1 MIVRIWVRL
10 HSFSANHFK
19 NWLFLGL
26 ACGKS
31 TRMTAK
37 LRPLWGVKQRRQSV
51 RVNFPRAR
59 PRNSTIFSQVC
70 GKRMQPNPA
79 PQKPDVRVWGT
90 RCHRRG
96 RRNGICGGLSSN
108 PLRLSAPA
116 SCGTCKTVG
125 KPFYTRK
132 QLPPTNSRR
141 IELFGRFSLLTP
153 RKYSRNFS
161 SRLASK
167 YSGSSLSIPYRRGS
181 ANCFSTASS

>member
-1 MIVRIWVRL
+1 MRTAAIAFSCLYIFRQENGWPGSIFLCFVTIQPSAYAVPFPSPVTPGSPGTDIRFLQRRVRL

-19 NWLFLGL
+19 NWLFLSL

-108 PLRLSAPA
+108 VDS
-116 SCGTCKTVG
+116 
-125 KPFYTRK
+125 PFF
-132 QLPPTNSRR
+132 
-141 IELFGRFSLLTP
+141 IVF
-153 RKYSRNFS
+153 
-161 SRLASK
+161 
-167 YSGSSLSIPYRRGS
+167 I
-181 ANCFSTASS
+181 

>member
-1 MIVRIWVRL
+1 MFCLKWILNLCVTQRSIGVNQNEKLFVTTQPSAYAVPSSSPVTPGSPDTDIRFLQRRVRL

-19 NWLFLGL
+19 NWLFLSL

-79 PQKPDVRVWGT
+79 PQKPDVHVWGT

-96 RRNGICGGLSSN
+96 RQNGICGGLSSN
-108 PLRLSAPA
+108 DAYKS
-116 SCGTCKTVG
+116 
-125 KPFYTRK
+125 Y
-132 QLPPTNSRR
+132 
-141 IELFGRFSLLTP
+141 
-153 RKYSRNFS
+153 
-161 SRLASK
+161 
-167 YSGSSLSIPYRRGS
+167 
-181 ANCFSTASS
+181 

>member
-1 MIVRIWVRL
+1 MTPGSPSTGIRL
-10 HSFSANHFK
+10 LRRRGRMHFFSANHFK
-19 NWLFLGL
+19 NWLFLSL

-108 PLRLSAPA
+108 DRYVITRPGLRMNSAGRILSE
-116 SCGTCKTVG
+116 
-125 KPFYTRK
+125 RK
-132 QLPPTNSRR
+132 M
-141 IELFGRFSLLTP
+141 RFEQEENPYVRT
-153 RKYSRNFS
+153 
-161 SRLASK
+161 
-167 YSGSSLSIPYRRGS
+167 SSLFWKRGLRFWRRREKMERR
-181 ANCFSTASS
+181 TASLSVYAKL